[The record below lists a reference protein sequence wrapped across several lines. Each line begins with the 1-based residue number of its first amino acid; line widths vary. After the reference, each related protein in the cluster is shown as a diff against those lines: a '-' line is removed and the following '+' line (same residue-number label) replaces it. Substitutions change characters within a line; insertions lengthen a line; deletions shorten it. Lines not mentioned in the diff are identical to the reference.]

1 MDEPD
6 FDGIEEIS
14 YAAWL
19 KINASKWKG
28 DHG

>member
-14 YAAWL
+14 YATWL
-19 KINASKWKG
+19 KKPSKWKG
-28 DHG
+28 EDV